1 MQHGFGY
8 FEEERLGKA
17 NDLGLWRRISA
28 YTLPHW
34 PSVLGAILLSLAI
47 TACSLALPHL
57 MRLAVDGFITAPQV
71 APAERLA
78 GVSRLATLFL
88 LLVVVGFVAN
98 FLQVVVLEWAGQRI
112 MHHLRQDLFRH
123 LVSLANPFFNRNP
136 VGKLVTRL
144 TNDIQNMYEMFST
157 VIVSLFNDIA
167 RLVGILAI
175 LLLMNW
181 RLALL
186 MLVLVPVI
194 FINTIIFSR
203 LARLAF
209 RDIRTQMARLNSF
222 LQEAIGGISII
233 QLFGREDYSRARFA
247 EPNEA
252 YLERSLYQI
261 RIFGIFMPLLEVL
274 SSVAVA
280 LIIWYGGG
288 QIIQEKMTLGMLVAF
303 LSYMRLFFQ
312 PLRELSQKYS
322 VVQSALASAERI
334 FQLLDSTNTL
344 PAPAN
349 PKRPERVAGAIEFSG
364 VTFGYN
370 PERPVVQGL
379 NFRVAPGE
387 TLAIVGATGA
397 GKTTIINLLER
408 FYDPDQGVVRLD
420 GLDLREFDPLFLRG
434 QIGLVMQEV
443 YLFPASVRENIVL
456 DRQLSEA
463 QLAEVIATAQLTD
476 LINGLPQGLE
486 TRIGE
491 AGLDFS
497 AGQRQLLALARVL
510 ARDPRILVLDEATA
524 SIDTETEMLIEKA
537 LAATLANRTS
547 VVIAHRLSTIRRAD
561 RILVM
566 DHGRLVEEGSHEEL
580 MAQPGLYHRLQTLRN
595 GNSNYDDLAK
605 SQNRSI

>member
-1 MQHGFGY
+1 

-17 NDLGLWRRISA
+17 NDLRLWQRISA

-47 TACSLALPHL
+47 TACSLALPYL
-57 MRLAVDGFITAPQV
+57 VRLAVDSFITAPQL
-71 APAERLA
+71 APAARLA
-78 GVSRLATLFL
+78 GVAQLSGLFL
-88 LLVVVGFVAN
+88 VLVAVGFIAN
-98 FLQVVVLEWAGQRI
+98 FFQVVVLEWAGQRI
-112 MHHLRQDLFRH
+112 MHTLRQDLFRH

-144 TNDIQNMYEMFST
+144 TNDVQNMYEMFST

-167 RLVGILAI
+167 RLAAILVI

-194 FINTIIFSR
+194 IFNTMLFSR

-222 LQEAIGGISII
+222 LQEAISGISII
-233 QLFGREDYSRARFA
+233 QLFGREDYSRARFS
-247 EPNEA
+247 EQNEA

-261 RIFGIFMPLLEVL
+261 KIFGIFMPLLEVL

-288 QIIQEKMTLGMLVAF
+288 QIIQERMSLGMLVAF

-334 FQLLDSTNTL
+334 FQLLDSANTL
-344 PAPAN
+344 TAPAQ
-349 PKRPERVAGAIEFSG
+349 PLRPPRVAGEIEFSG

-370 PERPVVQGL
+370 PERPVVSDL
-379 NFRVAPGE
+379 TFRVAPGE

-408 FYDPDQGVVRLD
+408 FYDPDLGVVRLD
-420 GLDLREFDPLFLRG
+420 GIDLREFDPLFLRG

-443 YLFPASVRENIVL
+443 YLFPASVRENILL
-456 DRQLSEA
+456 DQQLSEA
-463 QLAEVIATAQLTD
+463 RLAEVIATAQLTE
-476 LINGLPQGLE
+476 LIKSLPQGLA

-491 AGLDFS
+491 AGLDLS

-537 LAATLANRTS
+537 MAATLANRTS

-566 DHGRLVEEGSHEEL
+566 DHGRLVELGSHAEL
-580 MAQPGLYHRLQTLRN
+580 MARPGLYHRLQSLRN
-595 GNSNYDDLAK
+595 VNGHPLPA
-605 SQNRSI
+605 

>member
-1 MQHGFGY
+1 MQNGFGY
-8 FEEERLGKA
+8 FEEDRLRKA
-17 NDLGLWRRISA
+17 GDRHLWQRIA
-28 YTLPHW
+28 RYILPYWKAVTL
-34 PSVLGAILLSLAI
+34 AIVLSLII
-47 TACSLALPHL
+47 TGCSLALPYL
-57 MRLAVDGFITAPQV
+57 MRLGVDGFITNLTPDLG
-71 APAERLA
+71 ERLSGVTGLA
-78 GVSRLATLFL
+78 GFFL
-88 LLVVVGFVAN
+88 IFMVVDFFAN

-112 MHHLRQDLFRH
+112 MHALRQDLFRH
-123 LVSLANPFFNRNP
+123 LIGLANPFFNRNP

-144 TNDIQNMYEMFST
+144 TNDIQNMYEMFTS
-157 VIVSLFNDIA
+157 VIVTLFNDMV
-167 RLVGILAI
+167 RLVGILVI

-181 RLALL
+181 RLALM
-186 MLVLVPVI
+186 MLVLVPIV
-194 FINTIIFSR
+194 FLNTLLFSR

-209 RDIRTQMARLNSF
+209 RDIRTQLARLNSF

-233 QLFGREDYSRARFA
+233 QLFSREEYTCARF
-247 EPNEA
+247 EDLNEA

-261 RIFGIFMPLLEVL
+261 KIFGIFMPLLEVL
-274 SSVAVA
+274 SSLAIA

-288 QIIQEKMTLGMLVAF
+288 QIIQNQMTIGMLVAF

-334 FQLLDSTNTL
+334 FQLLDTENTL
-344 PAPAN
+344 TISENPFRPA
-349 PKRPERVAGAIEFSG
+349 RLLGEIEFSG
-364 VTFGYN
+364 VTFGYSL
-370 PERPVVQGL
+370 ERPVL
-379 NFRVAPGE
+379 RDLTFKVAPGE

-397 GKTTIINLLER
+397 GKTTIISLLER
-408 FYDPDQGVVRLD
+408 FYDPDKGMVKLD
-420 GLDLREFDPLFLRG
+420 GIDLRNLDTLFLRG

-456 DRQLSEA
+456 GRELSEA
-463 QLAEVIATAQLTD
+463 RLNEVIATAQLTT
-476 LINGLPQGLE
+476 LIEGLPEGLE

-537 LAATLANRTS
+537 MAATLANRTS

-566 DHGRLVEEGSHEEL
+566 EHGRLAEEGNHEEL
-580 MAQPGLYHRLQTLRN
+580 MASPGIYQRLQILQSNN
-595 GNSNYDDLAK
+595 GNHRTA
-605 SQNRSI
+605 